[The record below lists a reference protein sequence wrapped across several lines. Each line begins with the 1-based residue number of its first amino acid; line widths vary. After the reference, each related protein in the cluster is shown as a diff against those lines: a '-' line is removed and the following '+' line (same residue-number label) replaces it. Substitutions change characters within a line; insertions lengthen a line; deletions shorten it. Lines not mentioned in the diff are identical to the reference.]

1 MDNNEN
7 NINNTSNG
15 RKKNGL
21 VIVLVICI
29 AIIIAL
35 GGYIIY
41 DKDVFNLSKNDPK
54 ESVNKNE
61 DSSNKAS
68 EDNSNANNGTSNNE
82 GSGNQN
88 TTTTTTNPQY
98 PFDISKCSNCD
109 SEYTY
114 ELTVN
119 GSFAEA
125 TLKSDNKTVWVNI
138 DYDTISDGGHTKV
151 NNKGQK
157 GYTLTFNKK
166 VVDIVYATYG
176 IDLSYETIL
185 FLMEDGTVE
194 FLPID
199 DAAIKGQIKSYGQV
213 ENIANIVKFYPNIS
227 AGVTNGAGGYVT
239 TFAQSSDGT
248 IYDIMTILSKTD
260 NYPNGA

>member
-1 MDNNEN
+1 MNNNEYYN
-7 NINNTSNG
+7 NNNNQSN
-15 RKKNGL
+15 KKGTNISVICCL
-21 VIVLVICI
+21 IIIIVLC
-29 AIIIAL
+29 
-35 GGYIIY
+35 GYIAY
-41 DKDVFNLSKNDPK
+41 DKDVFNLAKNDPK
-54 ESVNKNE
+54 ESINKNE
-61 DSSNKAS
+61 DSSKKVLEN
-68 EDNSNANNGTSNNE
+68 NTNTNNGTSNNE

-98 PFDISKCSNCD
+98 QFDISKCSNCD

-138 DYDTISDGGHTKV
+138 DYDTISDGGHNKV

-213 ENIANIVKFYPNIS
+213 ENITNIVKFYPNIS
-227 AGVTNGAGGYVT
+227 AGRTNGVGGYVT
-239 TFAQSSDGT
+239 TLAQSSDGT